1 MSNITLQPSLDNFH
15 QQVKTNPS
23 LITADFLKEFS
34 TTFNTMEKIA
44 KKQGDALLTIL
55 PSDELSLLFTT
66 VEKLIKFDIR
76 KLKIIPKSICQQE
89 KYKEIERNL
98 YLKGV
103 ISFNQLSKE
112 SVDKECVL
120 KLLQQYCEHGNGIN
134 KSTLKRIFQKYENSM
149 AMQTSWNLMNS
160 SDLKKL
166 RIYLSDIC
174 EIVPHSLLINEG
186 SIFKQVNGK
195 LDLDWIYE
203 YVPQY
208 IGYSKDNFLF
218 ARINM
223 NQVIDIVKHIPQF
236 LLTEE
241 VICKI
246 ANNYSLLLLVVNSP
260 FKYQGKS
267 GEAVKDAFYSR
278 QSLISLCFEER
289 FPKEWLTQ
297 KYLEDIFMIA
307 DDYSTIYID
316 YFLEKYNKPNY
327 TYLGK
332 LFTHFSS
339 YSDSVDL
346 INLILNR
353 LTELYPIEEIFKK
366 YDFDVIIEKIFSQNN
381 VKAKF
386 GSENF
391 LSLMDFLMRNKEHDC
406 NFNNRKYNTV
416 EKLAYHSFK
425 KLHEFLF
432 EVDLYDLAI
441 NLQTDV
447 NTRNLL
453 SSRGLR
459 CLKEQYWEMEKNYLT
474 ALNLK
479 LLDEETTQNNY
490 KEFGFKQPFAFIL
503 TSYIKSHSGKLK
515 EKSLDWFNE
524 VLGEKCKNDWF
535 EKFLLNQSNVLM
547 NNLILDLFNLCNNDK
562 EGFKFFK
569 HIVKIILQKYVL
581 DDLESIQAPIK
592 DLFNVNPTLFI
603 QLINSYLIVNN
614 HKSELELMDFWG
626 DFFNK
631 CFGENYLEYISNTLT
646 QFYLK
651 PDVEG
656 FAINSKMK
664 GGSVKPNKC
673 GKIEVIY
680 ILFEL
685 LSFNEK
691 TLWSLNKKE
700 VNKIFSSVKKHPLLV
715 NLSNHVFSLLN

>member
-1 MSNITLQPSLDNFH
+1 MSKITLQPSLNNFNL
-15 QQVKTNPS
+15 QVKTNPS
-23 LITADFLKEFS
+23 LVTADSLKDFL
-34 TTFNTMEKIA
+34 TTFNELEKTA
-44 KKQGDALLTIL
+44 KKQGVDLFNLL
-55 PSDELSLLFTT
+55 PNDELTLLFTT
-66 VEKLIKFDIR
+66 IEKLITFDIK
-76 KLKIIPKSICQQE
+76 KLKLIPKSIYQQE
-89 KYKEIERNL
+89 QYKEIERNL
-98 YLKGV
+98 YLKQV
-103 ISFNQLSKE
+103 ISFNKLSKE
-112 SVDKECVL
+112 SVNKDCIL
-120 KLLQQYCEHGNGIN
+120 KLLQQYREHGSGIN
-134 KSTLKRIFQKYENSM
+134 KSTLKKIFQKYENSM
-149 AMQTSWNLMNS
+149 AMQNAWNLMNS

-166 RIYLSDIC
+166 KIYLSDIC

-186 SIFKQVNGK
+186 SVFKQVNGK

-223 NQVIDIVKHIPQF
+223 NRVIDIIQHIPQS

-267 GEAVKDAFYSR
+267 GEAVKEAFYSR
-278 QSLISLCFEER
+278 QSLISLCFEEE

-297 KYLEDIFMIA
+297 KYLKDIFMSA
-307 DDYSTIYID
+307 SYYSSIQIK

-332 LFTHFSS
+332 LFPDFSS

-366 YDFDVIIEKIFSQNN
+366 YDFDVIVEKIFSQDN
-381 VKAKF
+381 VEAKF
-386 GSENF
+386 NNKNF
-391 LSLMDFLMRNKEHDC
+391 LSLMDFFIRNKDYDK

-416 EKLAYHSFK
+416 EKLANNQFK
-425 KLHEFLF
+425 GFYKFLF
-432 EVDLYDLAI
+432 NPDLYNLAI
-441 NLQTDV
+441 NLETDI

-453 SSRGLR
+453 ASRGLS
-459 CLKEQYWEMEKNYLT
+459 CLEEKYQKMEKYYLT

-479 LLDEETTQNNY
+479 LLEEETTLNNY
-490 KEFGFKQPFAFIL
+490 KELGFKQPLSFML
-503 TSYIKSHSGKLK
+503 TSYIKSRSAKLSK
-515 EKSLDWFNE
+515 ESFNWFEE
-524 VLGEKCKNDWF
+524 VLGEKCKNNWF
-535 EKFLLNQSNVLM
+535 EKFFLNQSNVLIDK
-547 NNLILDLFNLCNNDK
+547 LILDLFYLFDD
-562 EGFKFFK
+562 EEYKFFQR
-569 HIVKIILQKYVL
+569 IAEIILQKYAL
-581 DDLESIQAPIK
+581 NDLVSIKVPFK
-592 DLFNVNPTLFI
+592 DLFETNPIL
-603 QLINSYLIVNN
+603 LINLINDYLIANN
-614 HKSELELMDFWG
+614 HKSELELMDFWE

-631 CFGENYLEYISNTLT
+631 CFGENYLEYISNILT
-646 QFYLK
+646 QYYFKSDTEDY
-651 PDVEG
+651 G
-656 FAINSKMK
+656 IYSKMK
-664 GGSVKPNKC
+664 DGSIKPNKC

-715 NLSNHVFSLLN
+715 NLSNQVFSLLN

>member
-1 MSNITLQPSLDNFH
+1 MSKITLKPSLNNFNL
-15 QQVKTNPS
+15 QVKTNPS
-23 LITADFLKEFS
+23 LVTADSLKDFS
-34 TTFNTMEKIA
+34 TTFNELEKTA
-44 KKQGDALLTIL
+44 KKQGVDLFNLL
-55 PSDELSLLFTT
+55 PNDELTLLFTT
-66 VEKLIKFDIR
+66 IEKLITFDIK
-76 KLKIIPKSICQQE
+76 KLKLIPKSIYQQE
-89 KYKEIERNL
+89 QYKEIERNL
-98 YLKGV
+98 YLKQV
-103 ISFNQLSKE
+103 ISFNKLSKE
-112 SVDKECVL
+112 SVNKDCIL
-120 KLLQQYCEHGNGIN
+120 KLLQQYREHGSGIN
-134 KSTLKRIFQKYENSM
+134 KSTLKKIFQKYENSM
-149 AMQTSWNLMNS
+149 AMQNAWNLMNS

-166 RIYLSDIC
+166 KIYLSDIC

-186 SIFKQVNGK
+186 SVFKQVNGK

-223 NQVIDIVKHIPQF
+223 NRVIDIIQHIPQS

-267 GEAVKDAFYSR
+267 GEAVKEAFYSR
-278 QSLISLCFEER
+278 QSLISLCFEEE

-297 KYLEDIFMIA
+297 KYLKDIFMSA
-307 DDYSTIYID
+307 SYYSSIQIK

-332 LFTHFSS
+332 LFPDFSS

-366 YDFDVIIEKIFSQNN
+366 YDFDVIVEKIFSQDN
-381 VKAKF
+381 VEAKF
-386 GSENF
+386 NNKNF
-391 LSLMDFLMRNKEHDC
+391 LSLMDFFIRNKDYDK

-416 EKLAYHSFK
+416 EKLANNQFK
-425 KLHEFLF
+425 GFYKFLF
-432 EVDLYDLAI
+432 NPDLYNLAI
-441 NLQTDV
+441 NLETDI

-453 SSRGLR
+453 ASRGLS
-459 CLKEQYWEMEKNYLT
+459 CLEEKYQKMEKYYLT

-479 LLDEETTQNNY
+479 LLEEETTLNNY
-490 KEFGFKQPFAFIL
+490 KELGFKQPLSFML
-503 TSYIKSHSGKLK
+503 TSYIKSRSAKLSK
-515 EKSLDWFNE
+515 ESFNWFEE
-524 VLGEKCKNDWF
+524 VLGEKCKNNWF
-535 EKFLLNQSNVLM
+535 EKFFLNQSNVLIDK
-547 NNLILDLFNLCNNDK
+547 LILDLFYLFDD
-562 EGFKFFK
+562 EEYKFFQR
-569 HIVKIILQKYVL
+569 IAEIILQKYAL
-581 DDLESIQAPIK
+581 NDLVSIKVPFK
-592 DLFNVNPTLFI
+592 DLFETNPIL
-603 QLINSYLIVNN
+603 LINLINDYLIANN
-614 HKSELELMDFWG
+614 HKSELELMDFWE

-631 CFGENYLEYISNTLT
+631 CFGENYLEYISNILMQYYFKSDTED
-646 QFYLK
+646 Y
-651 PDVEG
+651 G
-656 FAINSKMK
+656 IYSKMK
-664 GGSVKPNKC
+664 DGSIKPNKC

-715 NLSNHVFSLLN
+715 NLSNQVFSLLN

>member
-1 MSNITLQPSLDNFH
+1 MSKITLKPSLNNFNL
-15 QQVKTNPS
+15 QVKTNPS
-23 LITADFLKEFS
+23 LVTADSLKDFS
-34 TTFNTMEKIA
+34 TTFNELEKTA
-44 KKQGDALLTIL
+44 KKQGVDLFNLL
-55 PSDELSLLFTT
+55 PNDELTLLFTT
-66 VEKLIKFDIR
+66 IEKLITFDIK
-76 KLKIIPKSICQQE
+76 KLKLIPKSIYQQE
-89 KYKEIERNL
+89 QYKEIERNL
-98 YLKGV
+98 YLKQV
-103 ISFNQLSKE
+103 ISFNKLSKE
-112 SVDKECVL
+112 SVNKDCIL
-120 KLLQQYCEHGNGIN
+120 KLLQQYREHGSGIN
-134 KSTLKRIFQKYENSM
+134 KSTLKKIFQKYENSM
-149 AMQTSWNLMNS
+149 AMQNAWNLMNS

-166 RIYLSDIC
+166 KIYLSDIC

-186 SIFKQVNGK
+186 SVFKQVNGK

-223 NQVIDIVKHIPQF
+223 NRVIDIIQHIPQS

-267 GEAVKDAFYSR
+267 GEAVKEAFYSR
-278 QSLISLCFEER
+278 QSLISLCFEEE

-297 KYLEDIFMIA
+297 KYLKDIFMSA
-307 DDYSTIYID
+307 SYYSSIQIK

-332 LFTHFSS
+332 LFPDFSS

-366 YDFDVIIEKIFSQNN
+366 YDFDVIVEKIFSQDN
-381 VKAKF
+381 VEAKF
-386 GSENF
+386 NNKNF
-391 LSLMDFLMRNKEHDC
+391 LSLMDFFIRNKDYDK

-416 EKLAYHSFK
+416 EKLANNQFK
-425 KLHEFLF
+425 GFYKFLF
-432 EVDLYDLAI
+432 NPDLYNLAI
-441 NLQTDV
+441 NLETDI

-453 SSRGLR
+453 ASRGLS
-459 CLKEQYWEMEKNYLT
+459 CLEEKYQKMEKYYLT

-479 LLDEETTQNNY
+479 LLEEETTLNNY
-490 KEFGFKQPFAFIL
+490 KELGFKQPLSFML
-503 TSYIKSHSGKLK
+503 TSYIKSRSAKLSK
-515 EKSLDWFNE
+515 ESFNWFEE
-524 VLGEKCKNDWF
+524 VLGEKCKNNWF
-535 EKFLLNQSNVLM
+535 EKFFLNQSNVLIDK
-547 NNLILDLFNLCNNDK
+547 LILDLFYLFDD
-562 EGFKFFK
+562 EEYKFFQR
-569 HIVKIILQKYVL
+569 IAEIILQKYAL
-581 DDLESIQAPIK
+581 NDLVSIKVPFK
-592 DLFNVNPTLFI
+592 DLFETNPIL
-603 QLINSYLIVNN
+603 LINLINDYLIANN
-614 HKSELELMDFWG
+614 HKSELELMDFWE

-631 CFGENYLEYISNTLT
+631 CFGENYLEYISNILT
-646 QFYLK
+646 QYYFKSDTEDY
-651 PDVEG
+651 G
-656 FAINSKMK
+656 IYSKIK
-664 GGSVKPNKC
+664 DGSIKPNKC

-715 NLSNHVFSLLN
+715 NLSNQVFSLLN

>member
-1 MSNITLQPSLDNFH
+1 MSKITLKPSLNNFNL
-15 QQVKTNPS
+15 QVKTNPS
-23 LITADFLKEFS
+23 LVTADSLKDFS
-34 TTFNTMEKIA
+34 TTFNELEKTA
-44 KKQGDALLTIL
+44 KKQGVDLFNLL
-55 PSDELSLLFTT
+55 PNDELTLLFTT
-66 VEKLIKFDIR
+66 IEKLITFDIK
-76 KLKIIPKSICQQE
+76 KLKLIPKSIYQQE
-89 KYKEIERNL
+89 QYKEIERNL
-98 YLKGV
+98 YLKQV
-103 ISFNQLSKE
+103 ISFNKLSKE
-112 SVDKECVL
+112 SVNKDCIL
-120 KLLQQYCEHGNGIN
+120 KLLQQYREHGSGIN
-134 KSTLKRIFQKYENSM
+134 KSTLKKIFQKYENSM
-149 AMQTSWNLMNS
+149 AMQNAWNLMNS

-166 RIYLSDIC
+166 KIYLSDIC

-186 SIFKQVNGK
+186 SVFKQVNGK

-223 NQVIDIVKHIPQF
+223 NRVIDIIQHIPQS

-246 ANNYSLLLLVVNSP
+246 ANNYFLLLLVVNSP

-267 GEAVKDAFYSR
+267 GEAVKEAFYSR
-278 QSLISLCFEER
+278 QSLISLCFEEE

-297 KYLEDIFMIA
+297 KYLKDIFMSA
-307 DDYSTIYID
+307 SYYSSIQIK

-332 LFTHFSS
+332 LFPDFSS

-366 YDFDVIIEKIFSQNN
+366 YDFDVIVEKIFSQDN
-381 VKAKF
+381 VEAKF
-386 GSENF
+386 NNKNF
-391 LSLMDFLMRNKEHDC
+391 LSLMDFFIRNKDYDE
-406 NFNNRKYNTV
+406 NFNSRKYNTV
-416 EKLAYHSFK
+416 EKLANNQFK
-425 KLHEFLF
+425 GFYRFLF
-432 EVDLYDLAI
+432 NPDLYNLAI
-441 NLQTDV
+441 NLETDI

-453 SSRGLR
+453 ASRGLR
-459 CLKEQYWEMEKNYLT
+459 CLEEKYQKMEKYYLT

-479 LLDEETTQNNY
+479 LLEEETTLNNY
-490 KEFGFKQPFAFIL
+490 KELGFKQPLSFML
-503 TSYIKSHSGKLK
+503 TSYIKSRSAKLSK
-515 EKSLDWFNE
+515 ESFNWFEE
-524 VLGEKCKNDWF
+524 VLGEKCKNNWF
-535 EKFLLNQSNVLM
+535 EKFFSNQSNVLM
-547 NNLILDLFNLCNNDK
+547 DKLILDLFYLFDD
-562 EGFKFFK
+562 EEYKFFQCIAE
-569 HIVKIILQKYVL
+569 IVLQKYAL
-581 DDLESIQAPIK
+581 NDLVSIKVSFK
-592 DLFNVNPTLFI
+592 DLFETNPIL
-603 QLINSYLIVNN
+603 LINLINDYLIVNN
-614 HKSELELMDFWG
+614 HKSELELMDFWE

-646 QFYLK
+646 QHYFK
-651 PDVEG
+651 PDTED
-656 FAINSKMK
+656 FAIYSKMK
-664 GGSVKPNKC
+664 DGSIKPNKC

-715 NLSNHVFSLLN
+715 NLSNQIFSLLN

>member
-15 QQVKTNPS
+15 QQVKTNPA

-44 KKQGDALLTIL
+44 KKQGDDLLTIL

-149 AMQTSWNLMNS
+149 AMQTAWNLMNS

-223 NQVIDIVKHIPQF
+223 NQVINIIKHIPQS

-260 FKYQGKS
+260 FKYKGKS

-297 KYLEDIFMIA
+297 KYLEDIFMVA
-307 DDYSTIYID
+307 NDYSTIYID

-332 LFTHFSS
+332 LFTNFSS
-339 YSDSVDL
+339 DSDSVDL

-366 YDFDVIIEKIFSQNN
+366 YDFDVIVEKIFSQNN

-425 KLHEFLF
+425 NLYEFLF
-432 EVDLYDLAI
+432 EADLYNLAI

-453 SSRGLR
+453 ASRGLR

-490 KEFGFKQPFAFIL
+490 KEFGFKQPFAFML
-503 TSYIKSHSGKLK
+503 TPYIKSHSSKLE
-515 EKSLDWFNE
+515 EKSLDWFDLCRDKK
-524 VLGEKCKNDWF
+524 VLN
-535 EKFLLNQSNVLM
+535 
-547 NNLILDLFNLCNNDK
+547 
-562 EGFKFFK
+562 
-569 HIVKIILQKYVL
+569 
-581 DDLESIQAPIK
+581 
-592 DLFNVNPTLFI
+592 
-603 QLINSYLIVNN
+603 
-614 HKSELELMDFWG
+614 
-626 DFFNK
+626 
-631 CFGENYLEYISNTLT
+631 
-646 QFYLK
+646 
-651 PDVEG
+651 
-656 FAINSKMK
+656 
-664 GGSVKPNKC
+664 
-673 GKIEVIY
+673 
-680 ILFEL
+680 
-685 LSFNEK
+685 
-691 TLWSLNKKE
+691 SLN
-700 VNKIFSSVKKHPLLV
+700 ILLK
-715 NLSNHVFSLLN
+715 LFYHIKP

>member
-1 MSNITLQPSLDNFH
+1 MSKITLQPLLNNFNL
-15 QQVKTNPS
+15 QVKTNPS
-23 LITADFLKEFS
+23 LVTADSLKDFS
-34 TTFNTMEKIA
+34 TTFNELEKTA
-44 KKQGDALLTIL
+44 KKQGVDLFNLL
-55 PSDELSLLFTT
+55 PSDELTLLFTT
-66 VEKLIKFDIR
+66 IEKLITFDIK
-76 KLKIIPKSICQQE
+76 KLKLIPKLIYQQE
-89 KYKEIERNL
+89 QYKEIERNL
-98 YLKGV
+98 YLKQV

-112 SVDKECVL
+112 SVNKDCIL
-120 KLLQQYCEHGNGIN
+120 KLLQQYREHGSGIN
-134 KSTLKRIFQKYENSM
+134 KSTLKKIFQKYENSM
-149 AMQTSWNLMNS
+149 AMQNAWNLMNS

-166 RIYLSDIC
+166 KIYLSDIC

-223 NQVIDIVKHIPQF
+223 NRVIDIIQHIPQS

-267 GEAVKDAFYSR
+267 GEAVKEAFYSR
-278 QSLISLCFEER
+278 QSLISLCFEEE

-297 KYLEDIFMIA
+297 KYLKDIFMSA
-307 DDYSTIYID
+307 SYYSSIQIK

-332 LFTHFSS
+332 LFPDFSS

-366 YDFDVIIEKIFSQNN
+366 YDFDVIVEKIFSQDN
-381 VKAKF
+381 VEAKF
-386 GSENF
+386 NNKNF
-391 LSLMDFLMRNKEHDC
+391 LSLMDFFIRNKDYDE
-406 NFNNRKYNTV
+406 NFNSRKYNTV
-416 EKLAYHSFK
+416 EKLANNQFK
-425 KLHEFLF
+425 GFYRFLF
-432 EVDLYDLAI
+432 NPDLYNLAI
-441 NLQTDV
+441 NLETDI

-453 SSRGLR
+453 ASRGLR
-459 CLKEQYWEMEKNYLT
+459 CLEEKYQKMEKYYLT

-479 LLDEETTQNNY
+479 LLEEETTLNNY
-490 KEFGFKQPFAFIL
+490 KELGFKQPLSFML
-503 TSYIKSHSGKLK
+503 TSYIKSRSAKLSK
-515 EKSLDWFNE
+515 ESFNWFEE
-524 VLGEKCKNDWF
+524 VLGEKCKNNWF
-535 EKFLLNQSNVLM
+535 EKFFLNQSNVLIDK
-547 NNLILDLFNLCNNDK
+547 LILDLFYLFDD
-562 EGFKFFK
+562 EEYKFFQR
-569 HIVKIILQKYVL
+569 IAEIILQKYAL
-581 DDLESIQAPIK
+581 NDLVSIKVPFK
-592 DLFNVNPTLFI
+592 DLFETNPIL
-603 QLINSYLIVNN
+603 LINLINDYLIANN
-614 HKSELELMDFWG
+614 HKSELELMDFWE

-631 CFGENYLEYISNTLT
+631 CFGENYLEYISNILT
-646 QFYLK
+646 QYYFKSDTEDY
-651 PDVEG
+651 G
-656 FAINSKMK
+656 IYSKMK
-664 GGSVKPNKC
+664 DGSIKPNKC

-715 NLSNHVFSLLN
+715 NLSNQVFSLLN

>member
-1 MSNITLQPSLDNFH
+1 MSKITLQPSLNNFNL
-15 QQVKTNPS
+15 QVKTNPA
-23 LITADFLKEFS
+23 LVTADSLKDFS
-34 TTFNTMEKIA
+34 TTFNELEKTA
-44 KKQGDALLTIL
+44 KKQGVDLFNLL
-55 PSDELSLLFTT
+55 PNDELTLLFTT
-66 VEKLIKFDIR
+66 IEKLITFDIK
-76 KLKIIPKSICQQE
+76 KLKLIPKSIYQQE
-89 KYKEIERNL
+89 QYKEIECNL
-98 YLKGV
+98 YLKQV

-112 SVDKECVL
+112 SVNKDCIL
-120 KLLQQYCEHGNGIN
+120 KLLQQYREHGSGIN
-134 KSTLKRIFQKYENSM
+134 KSTLKKIFQKYENSM
-149 AMQTSWNLMNS
+149 AMQNAWNLMNS

-166 RIYLSDIC
+166 KIYLSDIC

-208 IGYSKDNFLF
+208 VGYSKDNFLF

-223 NQVIDIVKHIPQF
+223 NQVIDIIKHIPQS
-236 LLTEE
+236 LLTED

-267 GEAVKDAFYSR
+267 GEAVKEAFYSR
-278 QSLISLCFEER
+278 QSLISLCFEEN

-297 KYLEDIFMIA
+297 KYLEDIFMSA
-307 DDYSTIYID
+307 SDYSSIQIN

-332 LFTHFSS
+332 LFADFSS

-366 YDFDVIIEKIFSQNN
+366 YDFDVIVEKIFSQNN
-381 VKAKF
+381 VEAKF
-386 GSENF
+386 NSKNF
-391 LSLMDFLMRNKEHDC
+391 LSLMDFLIRNKEYDKD
-406 NFNNRKYNTV
+406 FNSRKYNTV
-416 EKLAYHSFK
+416 EKLANNQFK
-425 KLHEFLF
+425 GLYKFLF
-432 EVDLYDLAI
+432 NLDLYNLAI
-441 NLQTDV
+441 NLETDI

-453 SSRGLR
+453 ASRGLR
-459 CLKEQYWEMEKNYLT
+459 CLEEKYQKMEKYYLT

-479 LLDEETTQNNY
+479 LLEEETTLNNY
-490 KEFGFKQPFAFIL
+490 KEFGFKQPLSFVL
-503 TSYIKSHSGKLK
+503 TSYIKSRSAKISK
-515 EKSLDWFNE
+515 ESLNWFAE
-524 VLGEKCKNDWF
+524 VLGEKCKNDWL
-535 EKFLLNQSNVLM
+535 EKFLLNRSNVLI
-547 NNLILDLFNLCNNDK
+547 NNLILDLFYLFDDEDK
-562 EGFKFFK
+562 FKFFQR
-569 HIVKIILQKYVL
+569 IVEIVLQKYAL
-581 DDLESIQAPIK
+581 NDLVSIKVPFK
-592 DLFNVNPTLFI
+592 DLFETNPIL
-603 QLINSYLIVNN
+603 LINLINDYLIVNN
-614 HKSELELMDFWG
+614 HKSELELMGFWE

-631 CFGENYLEYISNTLT
+631 CFGENYLEYVSNTLT
-646 QFYLK
+646 QYYFK
-651 PDVEG
+651 PDMED
-656 FAINSKMK
+656 FAVYSKMK
-664 GGSVKPNKC
+664 DGSIKPNKC

-715 NLSNHVFSLLN
+715 NLSNYVFSALN

>member
-1 MSNITLQPSLDNFH
+1 MSKITLKPSLNNFNL
-15 QQVKTNPS
+15 QVKTNPS
-23 LITADFLKEFS
+23 LVTADSLKDFS
-34 TTFNTMEKIA
+34 TTFNELEKTT
-44 KKQGDALLTIL
+44 KKQGVDLFNLL
-55 PSDELSLLFTT
+55 PNDELTLLFTT
-66 VEKLIKFDIR
+66 IEKLITFDIK
-76 KLKIIPKSICQQE
+76 KLKLIPKSIYQQE
-89 KYKEIERNL
+89 QYKEIERNL
-98 YLKGV
+98 YLKQV
-103 ISFNQLSKE
+103 ISFNKLSKE
-112 SVDKECVL
+112 SVNKDCIL
-120 KLLQQYCEHGNGIN
+120 KLLQQYREHGSGIN
-134 KSTLKRIFQKYENSM
+134 KSTLKKIFQKYENSM
-149 AMQTSWNLMNS
+149 AMQNAWNLMNS

-166 RIYLSDIC
+166 KIYLSDIC

-186 SIFKQVNGK
+186 SVFKQVNGK

-223 NQVIDIVKHIPQF
+223 NRVIDIIQHIPQS

-267 GEAVKDAFYSR
+267 GEAVKEAFYSR
-278 QSLISLCFEER
+278 QSLISLCFEEE

-297 KYLEDIFMIA
+297 KYLKDIFMSA
-307 DDYSTIYID
+307 SYYSSIQIK

-332 LFTHFSS
+332 LFPDFSS

-366 YDFDVIIEKIFSQNN
+366 YDFDVIVEKIFSQDN
-381 VKAKF
+381 VEAKF
-386 GSENF
+386 NNKNF
-391 LSLMDFLMRNKEHDC
+391 LSLMDFFIRNKDYDK

-416 EKLAYHSFK
+416 EKLANNQFK
-425 KLHEFLF
+425 GFYKFLF
-432 EVDLYDLAI
+432 NPDLYNLAI
-441 NLQTDV
+441 NLETDI

-453 SSRGLR
+453 ASRGLS
-459 CLKEQYWEMEKNYLT
+459 CLEEKYQKMEKYYLT

-479 LLDEETTQNNY
+479 LLEEETTLNNY
-490 KEFGFKQPFAFIL
+490 KELGFKQPLSFML
-503 TSYIKSHSGKLK
+503 TSYIKSRSAKLSK
-515 EKSLDWFNE
+515 ESFNWFEE
-524 VLGEKCKNDWF
+524 VLGEKCKNNWF
-535 EKFLLNQSNVLM
+535 EKFFLNQSNVLIDK
-547 NNLILDLFNLCNNDK
+547 LILDLFYLFDD
-562 EGFKFFK
+562 EEYKFFQR
-569 HIVKIILQKYVL
+569 IAEIILQKYAL
-581 DDLESIQAPIK
+581 NDLVSIKVPFK
-592 DLFNVNPTLFI
+592 DLFETNPIL
-603 QLINSYLIVNN
+603 LINLINDYLIANN
-614 HKSELELMDFWG
+614 HKSELELMVFWE

-631 CFGENYLEYISNTLT
+631 CFGENYLEYISNILT
-646 QFYLK
+646 QYYFKSDTEDY
-651 PDVEG
+651 G
-656 FAINSKMK
+656 IYSKMK
-664 GGSVKPNKC
+664 DGSIKPNKC

-715 NLSNHVFSLLN
+715 NLSNQVFSLLN

>member
-1 MSNITLQPSLDNFH
+1 MSKITLKPSLNNFNL
-15 QQVKTNPS
+15 QVKTNPS
-23 LITADFLKEFS
+23 LVTADSLKDFS
-34 TTFNTMEKIA
+34 TTFNELEKTA
-44 KKQGDALLTIL
+44 KKQGVDLFNLL
-55 PSDELSLLFTT
+55 PNDELTLLFTT
-66 VEKLIKFDIR
+66 IEKLITFDIK
-76 KLKIIPKSICQQE
+76 KLKLIPKSIYQQE
-89 KYKEIERNL
+89 QYKEIERNL
-98 YLKGV
+98 YLKQV
-103 ISFNQLSKE
+103 ISFNKLSKE
-112 SVDKECVL
+112 SVNKDCIL
-120 KLLQQYCEHGNGIN
+120 KLLQQYREHGSGIN
-134 KSTLKRIFQKYENSM
+134 KSTLKKIFQKYENSM
-149 AMQTSWNLMNS
+149 AMQNAWNLMNS

-166 RIYLSDIC
+166 KIYLSDIC

-186 SIFKQVNGK
+186 SVFKQVNGK

-223 NQVIDIVKHIPQF
+223 NRVIDIIQHIPQS

-267 GEAVKDAFYSR
+267 GEAVKEAFYSR
-278 QSLISLCFEER
+278 QSLISLCFEEE

-297 KYLEDIFMIA
+297 KYLKDIFMSA
-307 DDYSTIYID
+307 SYYSSIQIK

-332 LFTHFSS
+332 LFPDFSS

-353 LTELYPIEEIFKK
+353 LTELYLIEEIFKK
-366 YDFDVIIEKIFSQNN
+366 YDFDVIVEKIFSQDN
-381 VKAKF
+381 VEAKF
-386 GSENF
+386 NNKNF
-391 LSLMDFLMRNKEHDC
+391 LSLMDFFIRNKDYDK

-416 EKLAYHSFK
+416 EKLANNQFK
-425 KLHEFLF
+425 GFYKFLF
-432 EVDLYDLAI
+432 NPDLYNLAI
-441 NLQTDV
+441 NLETDI

-453 SSRGLR
+453 ASRGLS
-459 CLKEQYWEMEKNYLT
+459 CLEEKYQKMEKYYLT

-479 LLDEETTQNNY
+479 LLEEETTLNNY
-490 KEFGFKQPFAFIL
+490 KELGFKQPLSFML
-503 TSYIKSHSGKLK
+503 TSYIKSRSAKLSK
-515 EKSLDWFNE
+515 ESFNWFEE
-524 VLGEKCKNDWF
+524 VLGEKCKNNWF
-535 EKFLLNQSNVLM
+535 EKFFLNQSNVLIDK
-547 NNLILDLFNLCNNDK
+547 LILDLFYLFDD
-562 EGFKFFK
+562 EEYKFFQR
-569 HIVKIILQKYVL
+569 IAEIILQKYAL
-581 DDLESIQAPIK
+581 NDLVSIKVPFK
-592 DLFNVNPTLFI
+592 DLFETNPIL
-603 QLINSYLIVNN
+603 LINLINDYLIANN
-614 HKSELELMDFWG
+614 HKSELELMDFLE

-631 CFGENYLEYISNTLT
+631 CFGENYLEYISNILT
-646 QFYLK
+646 QYYFKSDTEDY
-651 PDVEG
+651 G
-656 FAINSKMK
+656 IYSKMK
-664 GGSVKPNKC
+664 DGSIKPNKC

-715 NLSNHVFSLLN
+715 NLSNQVFSLLN

>member
-1 MSNITLQPSLDNFH
+1 MSKITLKPSLNNFNL
-15 QQVKTNPS
+15 QVKTNPS
-23 LITADFLKEFS
+23 LVTADSLKDFS
-34 TTFNTMEKIA
+34 TTFNELEKTA
-44 KKQGDALLTIL
+44 KKQGVDLFNLL
-55 PSDELSLLFTT
+55 PNDELTLLFTT
-66 VEKLIKFDIR
+66 IEKLITFDIK
-76 KLKIIPKSICQQE
+76 KLKLIPKSIYQQE
-89 KYKEIERNL
+89 QYKEIERNL
-98 YLKGV
+98 YLKQV
-103 ISFNQLSKE
+103 ISFNKLSKE
-112 SVDKECVL
+112 SVNKDCIL
-120 KLLQQYCEHGNGIN
+120 KLLQQYREHGSGIN
-134 KSTLKRIFQKYENSM
+134 KSTLKKIFQKYENSM
-149 AMQTSWNLMNS
+149 AMQNAWNLMNS

-166 RIYLSDIC
+166 KIYLSDIC

-186 SIFKQVNGK
+186 SVFKQVNGK

-223 NQVIDIVKHIPQF
+223 NRVIDIIQHIPQS

-267 GEAVKDAFYSR
+267 GEAVKEAFYSR
-278 QSLISLCFEER
+278 QSLISLCFEEE

-297 KYLEDIFMIA
+297 KYLKDIFMSA
-307 DDYSTIYID
+307 SYYSSIQIK

-332 LFTHFSS
+332 LFPDFSS

-366 YDFDVIIEKIFSQNN
+366 YDFDVIVEKIFSQDN
-381 VKAKF
+381 VEAKF
-386 GSENF
+386 NNKNF
-391 LSLMDFLMRNKEHDC
+391 LSLMDFFIRNKDYDE
-406 NFNNRKYNTV
+406 NFNSRKYNTV
-416 EKLAYHSFK
+416 EKLANNQFK
-425 KLHEFLF
+425 GFYRFLF
-432 EVDLYDLAI
+432 NPDLYNLAI
-441 NLQTDV
+441 NLETDI

-453 SSRGLR
+453 ASRGLR
-459 CLKEQYWEMEKNYLT
+459 CLEEKYQKMEKYYLT

-479 LLDEETTQNNY
+479 LLEEETTLNNY
-490 KEFGFKQPFAFIL
+490 KELGFKQPLSFML
-503 TSYIKSHSGKLK
+503 TSYIKSRSAKLSK
-515 EKSLDWFNE
+515 ESFNWFEE
-524 VLGEKCKNDWF
+524 VLGEKCKNNWF
-535 EKFLLNQSNVLM
+535 EKFFSNQSNVLM
-547 NNLILDLFNLCNNDK
+547 DKLILDLFYLFDD
-562 EGFKFFK
+562 EEYKFFQCIAE
-569 HIVKIILQKYVL
+569 IVLQKYAL
-581 DDLESIQAPIK
+581 NDLVSIKVSFK
-592 DLFNVNPTLFI
+592 DLFETNPIL
-603 QLINSYLIVNN
+603 LINLINDYLIVNN
-614 HKSELELMDFWG
+614 HKSELELMDFWE

-646 QFYLK
+646 QHYFK
-651 PDVEG
+651 PDTED
-656 FAINSKMK
+656 FAIYSKMK
-664 GGSVKPNKC
+664 DGSIKPNKC

-715 NLSNHVFSLLN
+715 NLSNQVFSLLN

>member
-1 MSNITLQPSLDNFH
+1 MSKITLKPSLNNFNL
-15 QQVKTNPS
+15 QVKTNPS
-23 LITADFLKEFS
+23 LVTADSLKDFS
-34 TTFNTMEKIA
+34 TTFNELEKTA
-44 KKQGDALLTIL
+44 KKQGVDLFNLL
-55 PSDELSLLFTT
+55 PNDELTLLFTT
-66 VEKLIKFDIR
+66 IEKLITFDIK
-76 KLKIIPKSICQQE
+76 KLKLIPKSIYQQE
-89 KYKEIERNL
+89 QYKEIERNL
-98 YLKGV
+98 YLKQV
-103 ISFNQLSKE
+103 ISFNKLSKE
-112 SVDKECVL
+112 SVNKDCIL
-120 KLLQQYCEHGNGIN
+120 KLLQQYREHGSGIN
-134 KSTLKRIFQKYENSM
+134 KSTLKKIFQKYENSM
-149 AMQTSWNLMNS
+149 AMQNAWNLMNS

-166 RIYLSDIC
+166 KIYLSDIC

-186 SIFKQVNGK
+186 SVFKQVNGK

-223 NQVIDIVKHIPQF
+223 NRVIDIIQHIPQS

-267 GEAVKDAFYSR
+267 GEAVKEAFYSR
-278 QSLISLCFEER
+278 QSLISLCFEEE

-297 KYLEDIFMIA
+297 KYLKDIFMSA
-307 DDYSTIYID
+307 SYYSSIQIK

-332 LFTHFSS
+332 LFPDFSS

-366 YDFDVIIEKIFSQNN
+366 YDFDVIVEKIFSQDN
-381 VKAKF
+381 VEAKF
-386 GSENF
+386 NNKNF
-391 LSLMDFLMRNKEHDC
+391 LSLMDFFIRNKDYDK

-416 EKLAYHSFK
+416 EKLANNQFK
-425 KLHEFLF
+425 GFYKFLF
-432 EVDLYDLAI
+432 NPDLYNLAI
-441 NLQTDV
+441 NLETDI

-453 SSRGLR
+453 ASRGLS
-459 CLKEQYWEMEKNYLT
+459 CLEEKYQKMEKYYLT

-479 LLDEETTQNNY
+479 LLEEETTLNNY
-490 KEFGFKQPFAFIL
+490 KELGFKQPLSFML
-503 TSYIKSHSGKLK
+503 TSYIKSRSAKLSK
-515 EKSLDWFNE
+515 ESFNWFEE
-524 VLGEKCKNDWF
+524 VLGEKCKNNWF
-535 EKFLLNQSNVLM
+535 EKFFLNQSNVLIDK
-547 NNLILDLFNLCNNDK
+547 LILDLFYLFDD
-562 EGFKFFK
+562 EEYKFFQR
-569 HIVKIILQKYVL
+569 IAEIILQKYAL
-581 DDLESIQAPIK
+581 NDLVSIKVPFK
-592 DLFNVNPTLFI
+592 DLFETNPIL
-603 QLINSYLIVNN
+603 LINLINDYLIANN
-614 HKSELELMDFWG
+614 HKSELELMDFWE

-631 CFGENYLEYISNTLT
+631 CFGENYLEYISNILT
-646 QFYLK
+646 QYYFKSDTEDY
-651 PDVEG
+651 G
-656 FAINSKMK
+656 IYSKMK
-664 GGSVKPNKC
+664 DGSIKPNKC

-715 NLSNHVFSLLN
+715 NLSNQVFSLLN

>member
-1 MSNITLQPSLDNFH
+1 MSKITLQPLLNNFNL
-15 QQVKTNPS
+15 QVKTNPS
-23 LITADFLKEFS
+23 LVTADSLKDFS
-34 TTFNTMEKIA
+34 TTFNELEKTA
-44 KKQGDALLTIL
+44 KKQGVDLFNLL
-55 PSDELSLLFTT
+55 PSDELTLLFTT
-66 VEKLIKFDIR
+66 IEKLITFDIK
-76 KLKIIPKSICQQE
+76 KLKLIPKLIYQQE
-89 KYKEIERNL
+89 QYKEIERNL
-98 YLKGV
+98 YLKQV

-112 SVDKECVL
+112 SVNKDCIL
-120 KLLQQYCEHGNGIN
+120 KLLQQYREHGSGIN
-134 KSTLKRIFQKYENSM
+134 KSTLKKIFQKYENSM
-149 AMQTSWNLMNS
+149 AMQNAWNLMNS

-166 RIYLSDIC
+166 KIYLSDIC

-223 NQVIDIVKHIPQF
+223 NRVIDIIQHIPQS

-267 GEAVKDAFYSR
+267 GEAVKEAFYSR
-278 QSLISLCFEER
+278 QSLISLCFEEE

-297 KYLEDIFMIA
+297 KYLKDIFMSA
-307 DDYSTIYID
+307 SYYSSIQIK

-332 LFTHFSS
+332 LFPNFSS

-366 YDFDVIIEKIFSQNN
+366 YDFDVIVEKIFSQDN
-381 VKAKF
+381 VEAKF
-386 GSENF
+386 NNKNF
-391 LSLMDFLMRNKEHDC
+391 LSLMDFFIRNKDYDK

-416 EKLAYHSFK
+416 EKLANNQFK
-425 KLHEFLF
+425 GFYKFLF
-432 EVDLYDLAI
+432 NPDLYNLAI
-441 NLQTDV
+441 NLETDI

-453 SSRGLR
+453 ASRGLS
-459 CLKEQYWEMEKNYLT
+459 CLEEKYQKMEKYYLT

-479 LLDEETTQNNY
+479 LLEEETTLNNY
-490 KEFGFKQPFAFIL
+490 KELGFKQPLSFML
-503 TSYIKSHSGKLK
+503 TSYIKSRSAKLSK
-515 EKSLDWFNE
+515 ESFNWFEE
-524 VLGEKCKNDWF
+524 VLGEKCKNNWF
-535 EKFLLNQSNVLM
+535 EKFFLNQSNVLIDK
-547 NNLILDLFNLCNNDK
+547 LILDLFYLFDD
-562 EGFKFFK
+562 EEYKFFQR
-569 HIVKIILQKYVL
+569 IAEIILQKYAL
-581 DDLESIQAPIK
+581 NDLVSIKVPFK
-592 DLFNVNPTLFI
+592 DLFETNPIL
-603 QLINSYLIVNN
+603 LINLINDYLIANN
-614 HKSELELMDFWG
+614 HKSELELMDFWE

-631 CFGENYLEYISNTLT
+631 CFGENYLEYISNILT
-646 QFYLK
+646 QYYFKSDTEDY
-651 PDVEG
+651 G
-656 FAINSKMK
+656 IYSKMK
-664 GGSVKPNKC
+664 DGSIKPNKC

-715 NLSNHVFSLLN
+715 NLSNQVFSLLN